1 MWSVPNAYIKLPSQ
15 LTTYLCPLSLM
26 LVCVESTA
34 VAVIINANDPR
45 SAMCSPA
52 LTSLSTTNHLC
63 TYRLLATNLQFTA
76 FRTQKAAAA
85 FISCT
90 GQATMTSFTQTIR
103 EELVVASVGP
113 RKV

>member
-34 VAVIINANDPR
+34 VVVINANDPR

-52 LTSLSTTNHLC
+52 LTSLSTTTCAHTDSWQR
-63 TYRLLATNLQFTA
+63 TYNSQHFGRKRQLPH
-76 FRTQKAAAA
+76 
-85 FISCT
+85 S
-90 GQATMTSFTQTIR
+90 S
-103 EELVVASVGP
+103 LVPARP
-113 RKV
+113 L